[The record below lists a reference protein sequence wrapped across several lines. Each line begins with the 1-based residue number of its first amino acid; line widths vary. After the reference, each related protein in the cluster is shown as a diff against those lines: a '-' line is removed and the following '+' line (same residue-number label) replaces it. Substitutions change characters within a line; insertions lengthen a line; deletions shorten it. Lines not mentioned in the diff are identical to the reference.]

1 MGFGSKARKFS
12 NRFLKNMATG
22 GTIARKSGHVV
33 EDVGKVVATF
43 GAVSGQPEI
52 SAAGAGMILAG
63 DAAQEAGIIARRGS
77 MGVKKGDMSK
87 MKSAGKKMFKVL
99 Q

>member
-1 MGFGSKARKFS
+1 MGFGSKARKFG

-52 SAAGAGMILAG
+52 AGAGAGMIIAG
-63 DAAQEAGIIARRGS
+63 DAAQEAGIIAR
-77 MGVKKGDMSK
+77 KGAIGAKTGDASK

-99 Q
+99 R